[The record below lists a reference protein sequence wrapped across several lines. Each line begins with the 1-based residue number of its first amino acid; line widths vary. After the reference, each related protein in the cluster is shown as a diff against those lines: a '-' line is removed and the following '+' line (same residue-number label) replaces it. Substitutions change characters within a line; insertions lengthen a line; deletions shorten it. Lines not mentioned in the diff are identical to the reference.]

1 MTDSALDPLA
11 AFRLD
16 GKVAIVTGASSGF
29 GERFARVLGSVGASV
44 VVAARR
50 ADRIE
55 ALAEQLPDGLAVPTD
70 VADQADCERLVAAT
84 LERYGRVDVLVNNAG
99 ISDAP
104 TKAEEL
110 DPATFASVLD
120 VNLTACFV
128 LSRLVAPHM
137 FEHGSGSIVNVASIH
152 GMVSSAPNLQVAY
165 DSSKHG
171 LIGLTRGLA
180 GQWARQGVRVNA
192 IAPGYFETELTAA
205 MFEDDASGLGWIR
218 RNTQMGRAGA
228 LAELDGTLL
237 LLASEAGSYMSGAV
251 VTVDGGWTAR

>member
-1 MTDSALDPLA
+1 MTTAPLDPLA

-29 GERFARVLGSVGASV
+29 GERFARVLAAVGASV

-50 ADRIE
+50 AERIDL
-55 ALAEQLPDGLAVPTD
+55 LAAQLPDALAVPTD
-70 VADQADCERLVAAT
+70 VASEADCERLVAAT
-84 LERYGRVDVLVNNAG
+84 VERYGRIDVLVNNAG

-104 TKAEEL
+104 AKAEEL
-110 DPATFASVLD
+110 DPSSFADVLD
-120 VNLTACFV
+120 VNLHACFV

-137 FEHGSGSIVNVASIH
+137 FEQGAGSIVNVASVH
-152 GMVSSAPNLQVAY
+152 GLVASAPNLQVAY

-180 GQWARQGVRVNA
+180 GQWARKGVRVNA
-192 IAPGYFETELTAA
+192 LAPGYFETELTAA
-205 MFEDDASGLGWIR
+205 MFEDDASGLGWIK

-228 LAELDGTLL
+228 VPELDGALL
-237 LLASEAGSYMSGAV
+237 LLASEAGSYLSGSV
-251 VTVDGGWTAR
+251 LTVDGGWTAS